1 MIARIFEEQ
10 GLTTTGLVLIEE
22 HAQRVKPPRMLAVPF
37 YFGNTLGEAD
47 NPELQH
53 KVLQATFDL
62 LTSDQGPV
70 LERYPEEKSPDVII
84 QGSEANKMPLPSET
98 HSHDISPANE
108 LTALRAYYEQ
118 WSNSRNGR
126 TSVGLTRIPQR
137 RFRGIVRFLESY
149 INEENADMKE
159 RPADIEIPQFVRYC
173 VDDLKAF
180 YYEARMAQRP
190 NGSDVDIHT
199 WFWSNTAMGKLVMS
213 LAELMQNNAD
223 ESVKTLSYGIAR

>member
-62 LTSDQGPV
+62 LNSDQGPV
-70 LERYPEEKSPDVII
+70 LERYPEEKAPHVII
-84 QGSEANKMPLPSET
+84 QGSEANKMPLNSET
-98 HSHDISPANE
+98 HSPDMSPADE

-126 TSVGLTRIPQR
+126 TAVGLTRIPQR

-149 INEENADMKE
+149 INGENADMKE
-159 RPADIEIPQFVRYC
+159 RPADIEIPQFIRYC